1 MLNFHDQANLANLLP
16 LKISQFMINACIH
29 VCMMYV
35 LRMYV
40 CMHMHVHK
48 YCDVCT
54 TCACTVYRELFAKEN
69 IRRFRKSW
77 FIREHFLVL
86 FLINY

>member
-1 MLNFHDQANLANLLP
+1 MDQANLENLLP
-16 LKISQFMINACIH
+16 LKISQFMVNACIH
-29 VCMMYV
+29 V
-35 LRMYV
+35 
-40 CMHMHVHK
+40 HK
-48 YCDVCT
+48 YYDVCT

-69 IRRFRKSW
+69 IRRFCKSW